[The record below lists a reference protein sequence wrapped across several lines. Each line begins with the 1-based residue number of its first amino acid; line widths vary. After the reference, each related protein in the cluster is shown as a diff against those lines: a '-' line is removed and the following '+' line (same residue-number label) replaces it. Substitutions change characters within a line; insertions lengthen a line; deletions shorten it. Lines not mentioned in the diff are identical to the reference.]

1 MRFAQQRQGSMHR
14 SQRINNHDNS
24 VASAVQT
31 FRFFFLAAIC
41 AVIAPIS
48 LAQFGMG
55 RLGGGEGGI
64 QVDIVTEAGT
74 PMNLPALV
82 SLSSE
87 DSIAPAQQISVDD
100 GIGRF
105 AHVSGGRYR
114 VSATIPGY
122 KDGSTDVDVLDS
134 GVVDVTVT
142 MSPDNSGS
150 AGANGII
157 LAPKA
162 KKELEEGVAALHA
175 SQFDQAQE
183 DFEAAYKL
191 APGDPDVNDALG
203 VLFLARNDLNRASE
217 YLGRALSLDPQNINA
232 LVNNGQLRLMQ
243 HDADGAQVPLQKAVA
258 IAPRDTFAHW
268 LLGAA
273 YLDSGQFEKARVEA
287 LAAIK
292 TSKGIANG
300 AGYILGEALA
310 GLGRNGEAV
319 EALQKFVR
327 EFPRD
332 TYAES
337 ARALISKLQG
347 APALG
352 AAGPATQSAALT
364 AASAH

>member
-1 MRFAQQRQGSMHR
+1 
-14 SQRINNHDNS
+14 
-24 VASAVQT
+24 
-31 FRFFFLAAIC
+31 
-41 AVIAPIS
+41 
-48 LAQFGMG
+48 
-55 RLGGGEGGI
+55 
-64 QVDIVTEAGT
+64 
-74 PMNLPALV
+74 
-82 SLSSE
+82 
-87 DSIAPAQQISVDD
+87 
-100 GIGRF
+100 
-105 AHVSGGRYR
+105 
-114 VSATIPGY
+114 
-122 KDGSTDVDVLDS
+122 
-134 GVVDVTVT
+134 
-142 MSPDNSGS
+142 
-150 AGANGII
+150 
-157 LAPKA
+157 
-162 KKELEEGVAALHA
+162 
-175 SQFDQAQE
+175 
-183 DFEAAYKL
+183 
-191 APGDPDVNDALG
+191 
-203 VLFLARNDLNRASE
+203 
-217 YLGRALSLDPQNINA
+217 
-232 LVNNGQLRLMQ
+232 MQ